1 MFLYISDHE
10 VDTGFVLK
18 LTIDDGS
25 GDAQTRRFDGADL
38 WDSSNSTLS
47 FAKLTTIA
55 SDFAFKR
62 QIAEM
67 VEKVKVSYIDDDGE
81 KITISSDRELMES
94 FRQAMQQSSVQSLRI
109 HAIFPKSDETHWGK
123 QVADDKLVQRDIG
136 NLVRA
141 RPGSIDT
148 GDPIDDAVLSLLL
161 KYENTIGGPHS
172 PEYGL
177 RRPFHRVSHAFGPSN
192 ISYSEKNVTEV
203 YFSNILL
210 RYPSLGGKFWSKYC
224 SVEGAYIDLIPRTSP
239 EDDVYSRK
247 YIAIYFPETIINGI
261 QNFLICK
268 NNLTPELV
276 SDGLYH
282 DPNQRLFCMNC
293 EYGTYICP
301 YVSFLEGCAE
311 DDEFTHLRGK
321 NQTPIK
327 AKLQKTCKT
336 VEALYDEL
344 KHSGGALLRGYAFG
358 AFGVSKNI
366 CSGRPVHSLR
376 HSFKLIG
383 FHVTHFKTNIR
394 PINIGEFT
402 GESKLRFGV

>member
-55 SDFAFKR
+55 RDFAFKR

-141 RPGSIDT
+141 PLG
-148 GDPIDDAVLSLLL
+148 VLIL
-161 KYENTIGGPHS
+161 
-172 PEYGL
+172 
-177 RRPFHRVSHAFGPSN
+177 
-192 ISYSEKNVTEV
+192 VTR
-203 YFSNILL
+203 L
-210 RYPSLGGKFWSKYC
+210 
-224 SVEGAYIDLIPRTSP
+224 TMQ
-239 EDDVYSRK
+239 YSR
-247 YIAIYFPETIINGI
+247 Y
-261 QNFLICK
+261 
-268 NNLTPELV
+268 
-276 SDGLYH
+276 S
-282 DPNQRLFCMNC
+282 
-293 EYGTYICP
+293 
-301 YVSFLEGCAE
+301 
-311 DDEFTHLRGK
+311 
-321 NQTPIK
+321 
-327 AKLQKTCKT
+327 
-336 VEALYDEL
+336 
-344 KHSGGALLRGYAFG
+344 
-358 AFGVSKNI
+358 
-366 CSGRPVHSLR
+366 
-376 HSFKLIG
+376 
-383 FHVTHFKTNIR
+383 
-394 PINIGEFT
+394 
-402 GESKLRFGV
+402 